1 MKSPARVP
9 RFHVPVGL
17 IAPAGASV
25 LTVAGELGL
34 AGGLTVAGGLIVAGG
49 GFCAEAELI
58 VDAVVTAITNAN
70 LNIIRSRIPRCP
82 NRSTRACPAAI
93 AKAFTGGRVMSIL
106 LRARPETSESLKCHA
121 ARKRGIQ

>member
-25 LTVAGELGL
+25 LTGAGELGL
-34 AGGLTVAGGLIVAGG
+34 AGELTAAGGLVACGLIGAGG

-58 VDAVVTAITNAN
+58 VDAVTTAITNAN
-70 LNIIRSRIPRCP
+70 LNIIRSRILRCP

-93 AKAFTGGRVMSIL
+93 AKAFTGGR
-106 LRARPETSESLKCHA
+106 
-121 ARKRGIQ
+121 